1 MQDVDLTGDAPSVAD
16 AVEDRVAPL
25 VTDVATVEATLW
37 VIVLASVALDVY
49 TTYLGLAAGLTEG
62 NPVMRWA
69 IADFG
74 FGSLVAAKIVVVGA
88 AAALRAHRPRFGRT
102 IALGLAIPWVVTV
115 VANVAVLATL

>member
-1 MQDVDLTGDAPSVAD
+1 MQDVDLTGDGPSVAD
-16 AVEDRVAPL
+16 AVERRVAPL
-25 VTDVATVEATLW
+25 VGDVATVEATLW

-74 FGSLVAAKIVVVGA
+74 FGSLVAAKIAVVGA
-88 AAALRAHRPRFGRT
+88 AAAFRARRPRFGRT
-102 IALGLAIPWVVTV
+102 IALGLAIPWVATV
-115 VANVAVLATL
+115 VVNVAVLATL